1 VVQRRPRPDPAF
13 LIGKGMVRELAMRGL
28 MKGVDLLVFGHPL
41 TPSQQRSIA
50 QVTEVR
56 VIDRNQ
62 LILDIFARHARS
74 PEGRLQVELAQ
85 LRYNLPRLSEKDDAL
100 SRLTGGIGA
109 QGPGETTL
117 EMERRRARDRI
128 RLLEKRLA
136 EVAGRRQEGRKRRV
150 EASVPL
156 VALVGYTNAGK
167 STLFN
172 ALTGARV
179 RVEDLLFATLDPT
192 VRRAWLQ
199 DGREALL
206 ADTVG
211 FIRGLPTELE
221 GAFRATLEEVR
232 EARALVL
239 VADAADPH
247 LEEQVASVRRILRE
261 WELDHR
267 PMLLLLNQADRVGD
281 PLRLRRLEED
291 LQGVACCAKDPTTLG
306 PIRRRIAALIA
317 WDQRD

>member
-1 VVQRRPRPDPAF
+1 
-13 LIGKGMVRELAMRGL
+13 MTGL
-28 MKGVDLLVFGHPL
+28 MKGVDLLVFGRPL

-109 QGPGETTL
+109 QGPGETRL

-128 RLLEKRLA
+128 RLLEKRL
-136 EVAGRRQEGRKRRV
+136 EELAGRRHETRRRRQEAR
-150 EASVPL
+150 VPL

-172 ALTGARV
+172 TLTGASV
-179 RVEDLLFATLDPT
+179 PAEDRLFATLDPT
-192 VRRAWLQ
+192 VRRTWLEE
-199 DGREALL
+199 GSEVLL

-211 FIRGLPTELE
+211 FIRDLPAELE

-232 EARALVL
+232 EARALLL
-239 VADAADPH
+239 VADVADPH

-261 WELDHR
+261 WELDRR
-267 PMLLLLNQADRVGD
+267 PVLLLLNQADRVRD
-281 PLRLRRLEED
+281 PDRLQQLAED
-291 LQGVACCAKDPTTLG
+291 LGGIPCCAKDARTLE
-306 PIRRRIAALIA
+306 PVRRRIGALLGQG
-317 WDQRD
+317 D